1 MDRRL
6 TPANARV
13 AAAHLRGKVD
23 APVYVEGRSKVIA
36 VPVADLLSA
45 PHGRRERQL
54 LMGERVS
61 VYEER
66 AGWAFVQ
73 ADKDGYVGY
82 LLNEHLEERRPA
94 THWIVSRASHLYT
107 EPDMKSHEWMCL
119 SMGSQF
125 RVIGETGG
133 FFETPLGYVPRPHMR
148 PLDRQADDPVEVAER
163 YLGVP
168 YLWGGNSIW
177 GIDCSGL
184 VTAACYGCGISCPG
198 DSDLQEAGLGRPLA
212 EAARL
217 RRGDLLFWKGHVA
230 LVAGK
235 GMLIHANAHHMSV
248 TSEPIDLVMER
259 IAAQGGGPVTSRR
272 RLTMARPALTARGL

>member
-6 TPANARV
+6 TPANKRV
-13 AAAHLRGKVD
+13 ASSHLRGKVE
-23 APVYVEGRSKVIA
+23 AETYVDGTEKMVA
-36 VPVADLLSA
+36 VPLADLLSA

-54 LMGERVS
+54 LLGERVQIF
-61 VYEER
+61 EER

-73 ADKDGYVGY
+73 AEKDGYVGY
-82 LLNEHLEERRPA
+82 LPFDQLEERRPA
-94 THWIVSRASHLYT
+94 THWVFARASHLYT
-107 EPDMKSHEWMCL
+107 EPDFKSYERMNL

-125 RVIGETGG
+125 RVIGETER
-133 FFETPLGYVPRPHMR
+133 FFETPLGYIPRPHLA
-148 PLDRQADDPVEVAER
+148 PLDRLASDPVEVAER

-184 VTAACYGCGISCPG
+184 VQAACVGIGVPCPG
-198 DSDLQEAGLGRPLA
+198 DSDMQEEQLGRPLSDSA
-212 EAARL
+212 KL

-235 GMLIHANAHHMSV
+235 NRLLHANAHHMAV
-248 TSEPIDLVMER
+248 AYEDMDAAIAR
-259 IAAQGGGPVTSRR
+259 IEAQGDGPVTSRR
-272 RLTMARPALTARGL
+272 RLPKPRKISDG

>member
-6 TPANARV
+6 IPANARV
-13 AAAHLRGKVD
+13 AAAFLRGKVE
-23 APVYVEGRSKVIA
+23 APRYVSGTEKMVA
-36 VPVADLLSA
+36 VPLADLLSA

-54 LMGERVS
+54 LLGERVAM
-61 VYEER
+61 YEER

-73 ADKDGYVGY
+73 AEKDGYVGY
-82 LLNEHLEERRPA
+82 LRFDQLEERRPA
-94 THWIVSRASHLYT
+94 THWVIARASHLYT
-107 EPDMKSHEWMCL
+107 EPDFKSHERMCL

-125 RVIGETGG
+125 RVIGETAR
-133 FFETPLGYVPRPHMR
+133 FYETPLGYIPKPHLAELSKLAR
-148 PLDRQADDPVEVAER
+148 DPVEVAER

-184 VTAACYGCGISCPG
+184 VQAACYGCGIPCPG
-198 DSDLQEAGLGRPLA
+198 DSDMQQANAGRVLA
-212 EAARL
+212 EDVPL

-235 GMLIHANAHHMSV
+235 NKLLHANAHHMAV
-248 TSEPIDLVMER
+248 ACEDLDVALAR
-259 IAAQGGGPVTSRR
+259 IEAQGSGPVVARR
-272 RLTMARPALTARGL
+272 RLPTVKKDTR

>member
-13 AAAHLRGKVD
+13 AAVHLRGKVE
-23 APVYVEGRSKVIA
+23 APRYVQGTEKMVA
-36 VPVADLLSA
+36 VALADLLSA

-54 LMGERVS
+54 LLGERVQLF
-61 VYEER
+61 EER

-73 ADKDGYVGY
+73 AEKDGYVGY
-82 LLNEHLEERRPA
+82 LRVEQLEERRPA
-94 THWIVSRASHLYT
+94 THWVIARASHLYT
-107 EPDMKSHEWMCL
+107 EPDFKSHERVCL

-125 RVIGETGG
+125 RVIAEAGR
-133 FFETPLGYVPRPHMR
+133 FYETPLGYVPKPHLA
-148 PLDRQADDPVEVAER
+148 PLAKLARDPVEVAER

-184 VTAACYGCGISCPG
+184 VQAACYGCGIACPG
-198 DSDLQEAGLGRPLA
+198 DSDMQQADLGRPLA
-212 EAARL
+212 EDARL

-230 LVAGK
+230 LVAGR
-235 GMLIHANAHHMSV
+235 GRLIHANAHHMAV
-248 TSEPIDLVMER
+248 ACEDLDAAIAR
-259 IAAQGGGPVTSRR
+259 IAEQGDGPVTARR
-272 RLTMARPALTARGL
+272 RLPQLRRADA

>member
-23 APVYVEGRSKVIA
+23 APRYVHGTEKMVA
-36 VPVADLLSA
+36 VPLADLLSA

-54 LMGERVS
+54 LLGERVTM
-61 VYEER
+61 YEER

-73 ADKDGYVGY
+73 AEKDGYVGY
-82 LLNEHLEERRPA
+82 LQFDQLEERRPA
-94 THWIVSRASHLYT
+94 THWIIARASHLYP
-107 EPDMKSHEWMCL
+107 EPDFKSHESMSL

-125 RVIGETGG
+125 RVIGETRG
-133 FFETPLGYVPRPHMR
+133 FWETPLGYIPKPHLA
-148 PLDRQADDPVEVAER
+148 PLDKLARDPVEVAER

-184 VTAACYGCGISCPG
+184 VQAACYGCGIPCPG
-198 DSDLQEAGLGRPLA
+198 DSDMQENTLGRRLA
-212 EAARL
+212 DDAKL

-230 LVAGK
+230 LVAGR
-235 GMLIHANAHHMSV
+235 GQILHANAYNMAVAYEDMDAAIS
-248 TSEPIDLVMER
+248 R
-259 IAAQGGGPVTSRR
+259 ISAQGDGPVTCRR
-272 RLTMARPALTARGL
+272 RLSVLRRLD

>member
-13 AAAHLRGKVD
+13 AAAHLQGKVD
-23 APVYVEGRSKVIA
+23 APCYVVGTEKMVA

-54 LMGERVS
+54 LLGERLHM
-61 VYEER
+61 YEER

-73 ADKDGYVGY
+73 AEKDGYVGY
-82 LLNEHLEERRPA
+82 LRIEQLEERRPA
-94 THWIVSRASHLYT
+94 THWIISRASHLYT
-107 EPDMKSHEWMCL
+107 DPDFKSHELMSL

-125 RVIGETGG
+125 RVLGEAGR
-133 FFETPLGYVPRPHMR
+133 FYETPLGYVPKPHLAA
-148 PLDRQADDPVEVAER
+148 LDKLAKDPVEVAER

-168 YLWGGNSIW
+168 YLWGGNAIW

-184 VTAACYGCGISCPG
+184 VQAACYGCGIACPG
-198 DSDLQEAGLGRPLA
+198 DSDMQETSLGRSLA
-212 EAARL
+212 EDAKL

-230 LVAGK
+230 LVAGR
-235 GMLIHANAHHMSV
+235 GRLIHANVHHMAV
-248 TSEPIDLVMER
+248 AYEDMTVAVER
-259 IAAQGGGPVTSRR
+259 IMAQGDGPITSRR
-272 RLTMARPALTARGL
+272 RLPKV